1 MSDTVLIALLSLFGT
16 LLGSLFGILAANR
29 LTNYRISQLEQT
41 VGKHNKVVERTY
53 ILEGQMTECIHD
65 IRDLKDR
72 FRVHSNSLQHRK
84 EE

>member
-1 MSDTVLIALLSLFGT
+1 MSETVLIALLSLFGT

-29 LTNYRISQLEQT
+29 LTNYRISQLEET

-65 IRDLKDR
+65 IRDLKER
-72 FRVHSNSLQHRK
+72 LRTQHRP
-84 EE
+84 